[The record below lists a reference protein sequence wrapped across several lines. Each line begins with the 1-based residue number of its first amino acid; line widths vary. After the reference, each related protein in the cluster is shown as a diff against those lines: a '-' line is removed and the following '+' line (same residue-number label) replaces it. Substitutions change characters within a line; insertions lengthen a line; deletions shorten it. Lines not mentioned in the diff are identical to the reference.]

1 MYQGE
6 ENSSSASVP
15 NLCVSCE
22 EEGRKSGKI
31 QERKVQK
38 REKSMET
45 KLRVGEE
52 FNIDGNGPPVNN
64 EHTLTE

>member
-1 MYQGE
+1 MG
-6 ENSSSASVP
+6 STLSASVP

-22 EEGRKSGKI
+22 EEGRNSGKI
-31 QERKVQK
+31 QERKVRQK
-38 REKSMET
+38 RDRSMET
-45 KLRVGEE
+45 KLREGEE

>member
-1 MYQGE
+1 M
-6 ENSSSASVP
+6 
-15 NLCVSCE
+15 
-22 EEGRKSGKI
+22 
-31 QERKVQK
+31 QK
-38 REKSMET
+38 RERSMET